1 MGNWIT
7 EAAPIFY
14 SLLIAIEDDLN
25 CMRISRG
32 LLCLLT
38 PSPPL
43 TLLAAR
49 TSSAPSSPGS
59 LTLNSAPALTLPRL
73 STGAGHFAERWN
85 TAIIVVL
92 ATLAAPSFKASP
104 EPVTSTMKAVVMHAY
119 GGPEVLKVENVPRP
133 EPKDDEIL
141 IRVVAASINPVDVAI
156 RKGYLAEI
164 IGNKFPLIPGMDA
177 AGTVQKTGSKI
188 TKFRR
193 GDLVFAFFTLAGE
206 GGYAEFVTAK
216 ENEVAVKPEAVSY
229 EQAAAVGAAGSTA
242 WEALVDEAKLSAGQT
257 VLIHGGAGGVGHFA
271 IQIAKAR
278 GAKVIATGS
287 TANQDFLKQM
297 GADVAID
304 YTKTKFEDIAKDVD
318 VVLDSV
324 GRDTLERSY
333 GVVKKGGIIVS
344 IVDEPQQ
351 ATLDAHGIRG
361 LAFRCTPQASVL
373 EQLAKLMEAKKMTPV
388 VSQTFPLSEVA
399 KAQDQIATRH
409 TRGKVVLQVA
419 DKPAS

>member
-1 MGNWIT
+1 
-7 EAAPIFY
+7 
-14 SLLIAIEDDLN
+14 
-25 CMRISRG
+25 MRISRR
-32 LLCLLT
+32 LLRF
-38 PSPPL
+38 L
-43 TLLAAR
+43 TL
-49 TSSAPSSPGS
+49 SPS
-59 LTLNSAPALTLPRL
+59 LTLPAALYWLCPIL
-73 STGAGHFAERWN
+73 SQLASKPSSKFAGRCKDRSGTGAERWK
-85 TAIIVVL
+85 TVIIVVL
-92 ATLAAPSFKASP
+92 ATFGAPSFKAAT
-104 EPVTSTMKAVVMHAY
+104 EPDASTMKAVVIRAY
-119 GGPEVLKVENVPRP
+119 GGPEVLKVENVQRP
-133 EPKDDEIL
+133 EPKDDEVL
-141 IRVVAASINPVDVAI
+141 IRVFAASINPVDVAI
-156 RKGYLAEI
+156 RKGYLAEL

-177 AGTVQKTGSKI
+177 AGMVQKTGSKI

-193 GDLVFAFFTLAGE
+193 GDLVFTFFTLVSE
-206 GGYAEFVTAK
+206 GGYAEFVAAK
-216 ENEVAVKPEAVSY
+216 ENEVAVKPEMVSF

-304 YTKTKFEDIAKDVD
+304 YTKTKFEDVAKDVD

-351 ATLDAHGIRG
+351 AALDAHGIRG

-373 EQLAKLMEAKKMTPV
+373 EELAKLMNAKKMTPV
-388 VSQTFPLSEVA
+388 VSQTFPLADVV
-399 KAQDQIATRH
+399 KAQEQIATRH
-409 TRGKVVLQVA
+409 TRGKIVLQVA
-419 DKPAS
+419 EEPKN